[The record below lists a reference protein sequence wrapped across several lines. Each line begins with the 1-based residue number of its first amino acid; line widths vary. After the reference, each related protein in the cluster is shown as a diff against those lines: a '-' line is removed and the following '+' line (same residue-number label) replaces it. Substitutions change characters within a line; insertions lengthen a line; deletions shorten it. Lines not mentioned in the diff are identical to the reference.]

1 MKCVSIVGLM
11 ENRMKENVVKDR
23 KKVRS
28 NIIKNAIPTIIAFIL
43 SDVFSIVDT
52 MLIGTIKDEKIYTAS
67 LSAINISSRIMLFIS
82 ALSRGINVASSTILS
97 RYVANNDKEK
107 MQSVIIHTIILN
119 VLFISLP
126 LVILSLIFVKPIM
139 LFIGEDP
146 IIYEV
151 GKGYYIAIMIGFLFS
166 SFNNIFA
173 FLSRSVCEAKRTLY
187 METFANT
194 FNIIGDIVLINGL
207 FIFPKL
213 GVTGAGIAT
222 LIYKVILTMM
232 WIYVFFCS
240 NSKLKFE
247 KKYGFKFDKKMIK
260 DILHIGVPA
269 STELVSIRGAN
280 ILFTKII
287 ATMGVTVLAAQQ
299 ICMTIFNLIIEVGNA
314 LSVSVAPLVSECIGK
329 CRYNLA
335 KVYVA
340 LSKKLAIVVST
351 IIGITILLLSTPLL
365 NLYTDSEIIKSTVKN
380 VLIIVIIAQYAQ
392 NIRDVYAGGLR
403 GCGDTKYI
411 AKYTILAD
419 VLLKVILSYILV
431 NVLKFDL
438 VAVWI
443 VILLEELFKAVI
455 FYKRYYS
462 EKWRSIKVIE

>member
-1 MKCVSIVGLM
+1 M
-11 ENRMKENVVKDR
+11 EKIKARDRGVVK
-23 KKVRS
+23 K

-43 SDVFSIVDT
+43 SDVFSIIDT
-52 MLIGTIKDEKIYTAS
+52 MLVGTIKDEVTYTAS
-67 LSAINISSRIMLFIS
+67 LSAINISSKIMLFIS
-82 ALSRGINVASSTILS
+82 AISRGMNVASSTILS

-107 MQSVIIHTIILN
+107 MQSVILHTIILN

-126 LVILSLIFVKPIM
+126 LVIIALIFIKPIM
-139 LFIGEDP
+139 VFIGEDP

-166 SFNNIFA
+166 SFNNTFA
-173 FLSRSVCEAKRTLY
+173 FLSRSVCESKRALY

-240 NSKLKFE
+240 NSKLKFQ
-247 KKYGFKFDKKMIK
+247 KKYQFKFDKKMIK

-269 STELVSIRGAN
+269 STELISIRGAN
-280 ILFTKII
+280 IIFTKII
-287 ATMGVTVLAAQQ
+287 ATMGVTALAAQQ

-329 CRYNLA
+329 CRYKMANI
-335 KVYVA
+335 YVA
-340 LSKKLAIVVST
+340 LSRRMAIIIST
-351 IIGITILLLSTPLL
+351 VIGIIILGLSTPLL
-365 NLYTDSEIIKSTVKN
+365 DLYTDSEVIKTIVKN
-380 VLIIVIIAQYAQ
+380 VLMIVIIAQYAQ

-419 VLLKVILSYILV
+419 VLLKIVLSYILV
-431 NVLKFDL
+431 NLLHFDL
-438 VAVWI
+438 VAIWI

-455 FYKRYYS
+455 FHKRYTS
-462 EKWRSIKVIE
+462 NEWKSIKVIET